1 MSATTTPHENTELV
15 DRFTEFFQTYHDN
28 RDQETAERMLIPE
41 YANAPNEHGPLEV
54 DFEDVFQYNPDLA
67 EDWLEHPD
75 TVQDAAEEALRT
87 YPLPVDISWEP
98 SVHLVNLPSETKREI
113 GKFDANADT
122 SALRRVEGQVTKK
135 TKKQPLLTEAVF
147 VCQRCGAETSVP
159 QGRTGYQEPYECES
173 CERQGPFK
181 LDPDKSSKVDHQQI
195 RVQLPP
201 EKAAGGSSEHLDV
214 TLLDDVVES
223 ADVGDRVDITA
234 KMSAI
239 QPDENADKPL
249 LEWYAEGEH
258 VELEETDWE
267 DLDIE
272 KHKDRIHEIASSEN
286 PHEKLVQSVKPTH
299 EGDED
304 IKLAI
309 ALQMFGGVRKELP
322 DGSVVRGDSHMM
334 FVGDPGT
341 NKSGLLKYAK
351 KIAPRS
357 IYTSGKSS
365 SGVGLTAA
373 AVRDDFGGGG
383 WTLEGGA
390 MVRANKGTACIDEFD
405 KMTEEDRG
413 SMFEALA
420 EQEISVSKAG
430 INATLPARTRVLA
443 AANPETGRFDQHAPI
458 ADQINL
464 DPALIS
470 RFDLIFIVRDEVDEE
485 KDARIAEM
493 LNTTQEVGAKLARD
507 EGVDSQQRDKV
518 EPAIDEEVLRAYI
531 AYARRKYTPS
541 LSETAQERVREF
553 YVNLRAKGANE
564 DDPVPVTA
572 RKLQALHRLA
582 EASARVRLSDTVT
595 VEDVERVISLVRSCL
610 EDIGIDPETGK
621 FDADVV
627 ETGTSKSQRDRIQ
640 TVKSVID
647 ELESETKRG
656 APIDGVIEMCV
667 GEHQLMSEKVEH
679 EIQRLKD
686 QGDAYQPNEDHIRL
700 V

>member
-1 MSATTTPHENTELV
+1 
-15 DRFTEFFQTYHDN
+15 
-28 RDQETAERMLIPE
+28 
-41 YANAPNEHGPLEV
+41 
-54 DFEDVFQYNPDLA
+54 
-67 EDWLEHPD
+67 
-75 TVQDAAEEALRT
+75 
-87 YPLPVDISWEP
+87 
-98 SVHLVNLPSETKREI
+98 
-113 GKFDANADT
+113 
-122 SALRRVEGQVTKK
+122 
-135 TKKQPLLTEAVF
+135 
-147 VCQRCGAETSVP
+147 
-159 QGRTGYQEPYECES
+159 
-173 CERQGPFK
+173 
-181 LDPDKSSKVDHQQI
+181 
-195 RVQLPP
+195 
-201 EKAAGGSSEHLDV
+201 
-214 TLLDDVVES
+214 
-223 ADVGDRVDITA
+223 
-234 KMSAI
+234 
-239 QPDENADKPL
+239 
-249 LEWYAEGEH
+249 
-258 VELEETDWE
+258 
-267 DLDIE
+267 
-272 KHKDRIHEIASSEN
+272 
-286 PHEKLVQSVKPTH
+286 
-299 EGDED
+299 
-304 IKLAI
+304 
-309 ALQMFGGVRKELP
+309 
-322 DGSVVRGDSHMM
+322 
-334 FVGDPGT
+334 
-341 NKSGLLKYAK
+341 
-351 KIAPRS
+351 
-357 IYTSGKSS
+357 
-365 SGVGLTAA
+365 
-373 AVRDDFGGGG
+373 
-383 WTLEGGA
+383 
-390 MVRANKGTACIDEFD
+390 
-405 KMTEEDRG
+405 MTEEDRG